1 MDKNYRLDL
10 VTAKDDTHQK
20 TLDEIGAFIKSMY
33 GRALAVVTLNNEQSL
48 QWDQEGGFDYQ
59 DYYGQQIIDQ
69 ITDGETETLVIRN
82 AQGLPVAVARREADY
97 KWRGLGIE
105 KRLRHELVDVLH
117 ISEQDLS

>member
-1 MDKNYRLDL
+1 MEDHRLNFA
-10 VTAKDDTHQK
+10 TAEDDTRQK

-33 GRALAVVTLNNEQSL
+33 GRALAVVTLDTEQSL
-48 QWDQEGGFDYQ
+48 QWDQDGGFDYQ

-69 ITDGETETLVIRN
+69 IADGETETLVIRN
-82 AQGLPVAVARREADY
+82 AQGLPVALARREPDA

-105 KRLRHELVDVLH
+105 KRLRQNFVDVLQ